1 MLKFFRYIYDF
12 KVIAA
17 FVAITLNSCQESMNE
32 SVTDGV
38 CETATLT
45 VMSDMPSRSDG
56 NDADTK
62 TMWNGETILWTSGD
76 KISIGVKSGQ
86 VWEQQMFESKPLE
99 EDMRLAVFITEVPS
113 SLKGSLQFYSVYPSS
128 AVKDDMSHAP
138 CLEVAIPT
146 VQTPL
151 AASFDPST
159 DLMTGKTDG
168 TFDKIPE
175 DNIPLYWTRL
185 VAHADITLTSLN
197 LAAGEVVESVTFAA
211 QDGLALTGDYLL
223 DVETQGLTSS
233 GENQYSH
240 VVLSG
245 DNLELK
251 ADKSLRV
258 WASFAPCKI
267 TELTV
272 SVKTDKATY
281 TRKLTSCLLE
291 FRKNTR
297 NILSV
302 DMSSAMMENDPSDNE
317 ALNALINPRLSS
329 VLNLDSPGLETVK
342 SLFARGESYLAAK
355 ALKEY
360 WKTGRTI
367 VNPDV
372 NLNSTSYSQVEKN
385 RAEQA
390 LKENGFRFY
399 VKNYAEVGNDSDA
412 DARYYSFADGKGG
425 INWNFTL
432 SGETQFN
439 IQKHRHQWVLP
450 QAKVYW
456 ATKDEKYVKS
466 YIEVYSSWLAAHPC
480 PGNPSDGYG
489 IASKNPLRD
498 MWTDLQATSRVMDQ
512 ISVLD
517 YYISSDS
524 FTPEF
529 FSHFLVAFADAVE
542 CIRANPYYEQLS
554 NHRLYEIQAV
564 FAAAIM
570 MPEFKAAAEWLAEA
584 SNDIK
589 TQLQIQF
596 AEDGVLVEMDPGYHI
611 PMVAIFYDSHKIAA
625 ANNKTS
631 AFPDNYTTSLEKAVR
646 FVRDLAYPDY
656 SIENFNDVRSSSW
669 NKSTLTKNFVK
680 YAEMFP
686 DDPTLEYWA
695 TGFSSGSAPEELLS
709 TYTATG
715 WYMLRNAWHRNSTML
730 VLKNN
735 YNVREN
741 GGVWWHCQP
750 DNGTV
755 SLYSKGRHFLPDAG
769 AYTYTNGSDR
779 DAFRATAMHN
789 TLTRNLETIAAN
801 RMLGEFVNSSVS
813 DDVLM
818 VHVKN
823 QSYGN
828 LRHERV
834 VFMVEGKYYVIVDS
848 ALGSATNTSV
858 ELSWHLCPGT
868 IVFDSYS
875 GEKAYGCHTE
885 FNDGNNMIF
894 KTYCFSGNKGLVPD
908 ESFRSTTGT
917 SYTSSEINEKTERK
931 FYRTSVSIGSSNTPV
946 RFITVIYPVTDF
958 SSAPEIS
965 AGFGTTASKI
975 EVAVDGKSR
984 TLTY

>member
-1 MLKFFRYIYDF
+1 MLKSFRHIYDF

-17 FVAITLNSCQESMNE
+17 LVAITLNSCQESM
-32 SVTDGV
+32 TGGV
-38 CETATLT
+38 CDTVTLT
-45 VMSDMPSRSDG
+45 VVSDMPLRPNGDG
-56 NDADTK
+56 VDTK
-62 TMWNGETILWTSGD
+62 TMWDGKTILWTSGD
-76 KISIGVKSGQ
+76 KISIGIKSDQ
-86 VWEQQMFESKPLE
+86 VWEQQLFESKPLE
-99 EDMRLAVFITEVPS
+99 EDMKLAVFATEVPS
-113 SLKGSLQFYSVYPSS
+113 ALKGSLQFYSVYPSS
-128 AVKDDMSHAP
+128 TVSGDLSQAP
-138 CLEVAIPT
+138 YLDVVIPP

-151 AASFDPST
+151 AESFDPSS
-159 DLMTGKTDG
+159 DLMVGKTNTTYTD
-168 TFDKIPE
+168 IPK

-197 LAAGEVVESVTFAA
+197 LAAGEVVESVSFAA

-223 DVETQGLTSS
+223 DVETQGLTAS

-240 VVLSG
+240 VVLNG

-302 DMSSAMMENDPSDNE
+302 DMSAAMMENDPSDNE

-412 DARYYSFADGKGG
+412 DAKYYSFDDGKGG

-456 ATKDEKYVKS
+456 GTKDEKYVKS

-498 MWTDLQATSRVMDQ
+498 MWTDLQATSRIMDQ

-517 YYISSDS
+517 YYINSES

-570 MPEFKAAAEWLAEA
+570 MPEFKAASEWLSEA
-584 SNDIK
+584 SDDIRN
-589 TQLQIQF
+589 QLQIQF
-596 AEDGVLVEMDPGYHI
+596 ADDGVLVEMDPGYHI

-631 AFPDNYTTSLEKAVR
+631 AFPDNYTASLEKAVK

-656 SIENFNDVRSSSW
+656 SIDNFNDVRSSSW

-686 DDPTLEYWA
+686 DDATLEYWA
-695 TGFSSGSAPEELLS
+695 SGFSSGSAPEELLS
-709 TYTATG
+709 KYTATG

-755 SLYSKGRHFLPDAG
+755 SLYHKGRHFLPDAG

-789 TLTRNLETIAAN
+789 TLTRNLETIADN

-858 ELSWHLCPGT
+858 ELSWHLCPGS
-868 IVFDSYS
+868 IAFDSYS
-875 GEKAYGCHTE
+875 GEKNAYGCHTE
-885 FNDGNNMIF
+885 FVDGNNMIF
-894 KTYCFSGNKGLVPD
+894 KTYCFSGNKGLIPD
-908 ESFRSTTGT
+908 ETFLSTNGT

-931 FYRTSVSIGSSNTPV
+931 FYRTSVSIEASNTPV
-946 RFITVIYPVTDF
+946 RFITVIYPVIDF
-958 SSAPEIS
+958 SSAPEVS
-965 AGFGTTASKI
+965 AGFGTSASKV
-975 EVAVDGKSR
+975 EVLIDGKSR